1 MTAFLDNLRALL
13 VGFAPKLAVGVLIVA
28 AAWVLGRVGQAVLN
42 RVGRRFGEGREAVF
56 RLLGSACK
64 IVLLIIG
71 VITALGTM
79 GVNIAAL
86 VAGLGLGG
94 FALGFALKD
103 ILSNLLAGML
113 ILVNRP
119 FQRGDRIVVAGCEGD
134 VTDITLRY
142 THLTGTDR
150 TYLIPNA
157 TLFSNV
163 IHLLPADP
171 AEPDPDGP
179 DA

>member
-1 MTAFLDNLRALL
+1 MSAFWDHLWHLL
-13 VGFAPKLAVGVLIVA
+13 ANFAPKFGVGVLIVFVS
-28 AAWVLGRVGQAVLN
+28 WLLGVLGKAVLE
-42 RVGRRFGEGREAVF
+42 RLGRRFGEGREAVF
-56 RLLGSACK
+56 RLFGSACK
-64 IVLLIIG
+64 IALFVIG
-71 VITALGTM
+71 IITALGTM
-79 GVNIAAL
+79 GVNVAAL

-119 FQRGDRIVVAGCEGD
+119 FERGDRIAVAGCEGV

-142 THLTGTDR
+142 THLAGADR
-150 TYLIPNA
+150 NYLIPNA

-163 IHLLPADP
+163 IHLVPASQR
-171 AEPDPDGP
+171 EPTDGP
-179 DA
+179 VA